1 MLPFVIR
8 RLLWA
13 VVLFFVITMVTYV
26 IFFVAPSN
34 PERAICG
41 GEQAR
46 PSCLVAVRKEL
57 GLDRPV
63 SVQYAEFLH
72 RLVIERDLGTS
83 YISSQRVNTIVAKA
97 APVTAALVIGGAI
110 LWVLI
115 GIGVGVLS
123 ALRPRSLV
131 DRASM
136 LFVLIGISAHPI
148 WIGLTLSYIFGVK
161 LGVTPITGYCDAINP
176 PEGLG
181 CGGFVDWVHHLILP
195 WLTFAALYAALYV
208 RMVRANVLE
217 TMNED
222 FVRTARAKGASESGV
237 LRAHV
242 LRNALLPVVTMLGMD
257 VAIALGG
264 TIFTESVFS
273 LPGLGYTAVRAVNA
287 YDLPVVQGI
296 VVFATMAI
304 VVFNVLID
312 ILYAWIDP
320 RIRLG

>member
-1 MLPFVIR
+1 VLRFVIR

-13 VVLFFVITMVTYV
+13 VVLFFVITMVTFV

-41 GEQAR
+41 GAQAR

-57 GLDRPV
+57 GLDRPI
-63 SVQYAEFLH
+63 SVQYGEFLH

-83 YISSQRVNTIVAKA
+83 YISSQPVNAAIAKA
-97 APVTAALVIGGAI
+97 APVTASLVIGAAI
-110 LWVLI
+110 LWMLT

-123 ALRPRSLV
+123 ALRQRSLV

-148 WIGLTLSYIFGVK
+148 WIGLTLSYVFGVK
-161 LGVTPITGYCDAINP
+161 LGVTPITGYCDAVNP

-181 CGGFVDWVHHLILP
+181 CGGFLDWAHHLILP
-195 WLTFAALYAALYV
+195 WVTFALLFAALYV

-222 FVRTARAKGASESGV
+222 FVRTARAKGAPESLV
-237 LRAHV
+237 MRTHV

-257 VAIALGG
+257 LGIALGG

-287 YDLPVVQGI
+287 YDLPIILGVVI
-296 VVFATMAI
+296 FATMAI
-304 VVFNVLID
+304 VVFNLVVD

-320 RIRLG
+320 RVRMS